1 MENRLLDV
9 EQRVKRYWYSDGI
22 AELSSGGM
30 FILLGLYFGIQGY
43 FGENSLVSVI
53 LQGSLIFIMIGG
65 IFGVRWLVN
74 TLKTRLT
81 YPRTG
86 YVEYRTNEKDVTQ
99 RRYVVAAVAM
109 IIAVASM
116 VLVKYIRILDS
127 MVLITG
133 ILVSVVFVALRG
145 KSSGVT
151 RFYILGGFS
160 LLLGIGLSLDNLPD
174 EYNLALF
181 YGLLGVAILVSGGL
195 VLRRYLTENPLPV
208 DVEDDND

>member
-1 MENRLLDV
+1 MENKLLDV
-9 EQRVKRYWYSDGI
+9 EQRIKRYWYSDGI

-43 FGENSLVSVI
+43 FGEGSLVSVI
-53 LQGSLIFIMIGG
+53 LQVSLVFLMMGG

-74 TLKTRLT
+74 TLKIRLT

-86 YVEYRTNEKDVTQ
+86 YVEYRSSEKDATQ

-133 ILVSVVFVALRG
+133 IIVSVVFIALRG

-151 RFYILGGFS
+151 RFYFLGGFS
-160 LLLGIGLSLDNLPD
+160 FLLGVGLSFDGLPD

-181 YGLLGVAILVSGGL
+181 YGLLGVAILISGGV
-195 VLRRYLTENPLPV
+195 VLRRYLIENPMPV
-208 DVEDDND
+208 DAEDNND

>member
-1 MENRLLDV
+1 MEDRLLNV

-43 FGENSLVSVI
+43 FGEGSIISVI
-53 LQGSLIFIMIGG
+53 LQVSLVVMMMGG
-65 IFGVRWLVN
+65 VFGVRWMVN
-74 TLKTRLT
+74 LLKTRLT

-86 YVEYRTNEKDVTQ
+86 YVEYRKDERELKQ
-99 RRYVVAAVAM
+99 RRYVVAAMALV
-109 IIAVASM
+109 IAIASM
-116 VLVKYIRILDS
+116 VLVKYIRGLDS

-133 ILVSVVFVALRG
+133 VLVAIVFVALRG

-151 RFYILGGFS
+151 RFYVMGGFS
-160 LLLGIGLSLDNLPD
+160 LLLGIGLSLGGLSD

-181 YGLLGVAILVSGGL
+181 YGLLGIVILASGGI
-195 VLRRYLTENPLPV
+195 VLRNYLRENPMP
-208 DVEDDND
+208 ENAGRDNE

>member
-1 MENRLLDV
+1 MEDKMLDV

-43 FGENSLVSVI
+43 FGENSSVGVI
-53 LQGSLIFIMIGG
+53 LQVSLVFIMIGG
-65 IFGVRWLVN
+65 IFGVRWMVN
-74 TLKTRLT
+74 VLKTRLT

-86 YVEYRTNEKDVTQ
+86 YVEYRKDERGMNQ

-109 IIAVASM
+109 VIAISSV
-116 VLVKYIRILDS
+116 VLVKYIRGLDS

-133 ILVSVVFVALRG
+133 VLVAIVFVALRG

-151 RFYILGGFS
+151 RFYVMGGFS
-160 LLLGIGLSLDNLPD
+160 LLLGVGLSLGGLPE

-181 YGLLGVAILVSGGL
+181 YGLLGIAIMASGGI
-195 VLRRYLTENPLPV
+195 VLRRYLKENPIPK
-208 DVEDDND
+208 EADNG

>member
-1 MENRLLDV
+1 MEDKMIDV
-9 EQRVKRYWYSDGI
+9 ERRVKRYWYSDGI

-43 FGENSLVSVI
+43 FGEGSIVSVI
-53 LQGSLIFIMIGG
+53 LQVSLVFIMMGG
-65 IFGVRWLVN
+65 LFGVRWMVN

-86 YVEYRTNEKDVTQ
+86 YVEYRVNDRDTKQ
-99 RRYVVAAVAM
+99 RRYVVVAM
-109 IIAVASM
+109 ALVIAIASM
-116 VLVKYIRILDS
+116 VLVKYIRVLDS

-133 ILVSVVFVALRG
+133 VLAAIVFVALRG

-151 RFYILGGFS
+151 RFYYLGGFS
-160 LLLGIGLSLDNLPD
+160 LLLGVGLSLDSLSD

-181 YGLLGVAILVSGGL
+181 YGLLGVVIMISGGI
-195 VLRRYLTENPLPV
+195 VLHRYLNDNPMPAESEN
-208 DVEDDND
+208 E

>member
-1 MENRLLDV
+1 MIMEDKMLDV

-43 FGENSLVSVI
+43 FGESSLVSVI
-53 LQGSLIFIMIGG
+53 LQVSLVFIMMGG

-86 YVEYRTNEKDVTQ
+86 YVEYRSNTKDITQ
-99 RRYVVAAVAM
+99 RRYIVAAMAMVVAV
-109 IIAVASM
+109 VSM
-116 VLVKYIRILDS
+116 VLVKYIQIFDS

-133 ILVSVVFVALRG
+133 LLVAIVFIALRG

-151 RFYILGGFS
+151 RFYILGVYSF
-160 LLLGIGLSLDNLPD
+160 LLGLGLSLDYLPD
-174 EYNLALF
+174 AYNLALF
-181 YGLLGVAILVSGGL
+181 YGLLGIAILISGGL
-195 VLRRYLTENPLPV
+195 VLYRYLKENPVP
-208 DVEDDND
+208 EDDDNE

>member
-1 MENRLLDV
+1 MEDKMFDV
-9 EQRVKRYWYSDGI
+9 EQRLKRYWYSDGI

-43 FGENSLVSVI
+43 FGESSLVSVI
-53 LQGSLIFIMIGG
+53 LQVSLVFIMMGG

-86 YVEYRTNEKDVTQ
+86 YVEYRSNTKDITQ
-99 RRYVVAAVAM
+99 RRYIVAAMAMVVAV
-109 IIAVASM
+109 VSM
-116 VLVKYIRILDS
+116 VLVKYIQIFDS

-133 ILVSVVFVALRG
+133 LLVAIVFIALRG

-151 RFYILGGFS
+151 RFYVLGGYSF
-160 LLLGIGLSLDNLPD
+160 LLGLGLSLDNLPD

-181 YGLLGVAILVSGGL
+181 YGLLGIAILISGGL
-195 VLRRYLTENPLPV
+195 VLYRYLKDNPVP
-208 DVEDDND
+208 EDGDNE

>member
-1 MENRLLDV
+1 MEDRLLDV
-9 EQRVKRYWYSDGI
+9 EQRIKRYWYSDGI

-43 FGENSLVSVI
+43 FGEGSLVSVI
-53 LQGSLIFIMIGG
+53 LQVSLVFIMMGG

-86 YVEYRTNEKDVTQ
+86 YVEYRSNEKDATQ

-116 VLVKYIRILDS
+116 VLVKYIHILDS

-133 ILVSVVFVALRG
+133 ILVSVVFIALRG

-151 RFYILGGFS
+151 RFYVLGGFS
-160 LLLGIGLSLDNLPD
+160 LLLGIVLSLDKLPD

-181 YGLLGVAILVSGGL
+181 YGLLGLAILVSGGL
-195 VLRRYLTENPLPV
+195 VLRRYLIDNPMPA
-208 DVEDDND
+208 EDDND

>member
-1 MENRLLDV
+1 MIMEDKMLDV

-53 LQGSLIFIMIGG
+53 LQVSLVFLMMGG

-86 YVEYRTNEKDVTQ
+86 YVEYRTNKKDVTQ

-151 RFYILGGFS
+151 RFYVLGGFS

-181 YGLLGVAILVSGGL
+181 YGLLGIAILISGGL
-195 VLRRYLTENPLPV
+195 VLYRYLKENPAP
-208 DVEDDND
+208 EDGDNE

>member
-43 FGENSLVSVI
+43 FGENSPVSVI
-53 LQGSLIFIMIGG
+53 LQVSLVFIMMGG

-151 RFYILGGFS
+151 RFYVLGGFS

-181 YGLLGVAILVSGGL
+181 YGLLGVAILISGGL

-208 DVEDDND
+208 DEEDDND

>member
-1 MENRLLDV
+1 MENKLLDV

-43 FGENSLVSVI
+43 YGENSMVSVI
-53 LQGSLIFIMIGG
+53 LQVSLVLLMTGG
-65 IFGVRWLVN
+65 IYGVRWLVN
-74 TLKTRLT
+74 TLKVRLT

-86 YVEYRTNEKDVTQ
+86 YVEYRSNEKDATQ
-99 RRYVVAAVAM
+99 RRYVVVAVAL
-109 IIAVASM
+109 IIAIASM
-116 VLVKYIRILDS
+116 FLVKYIRILDS

-151 RFYILGGFS
+151 RFYFLGGFS
-160 LLLGIGLSLDNLPD
+160 LLLGIGLSFDGLTD

-181 YGLLGVAILVSGGL
+181 YGLLGMAILISGGL
-195 VLRRYLTENPLPV
+195 VLRRYLSENPMPV
-208 DVEDDND
+208 DAEDNND